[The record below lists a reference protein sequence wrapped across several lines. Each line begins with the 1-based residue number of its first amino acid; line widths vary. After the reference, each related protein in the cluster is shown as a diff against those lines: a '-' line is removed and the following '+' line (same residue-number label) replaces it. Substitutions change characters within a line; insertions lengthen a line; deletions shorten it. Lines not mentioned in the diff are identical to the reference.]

1 MSESGNET
9 GRLGGKAALVT
20 GASSGLGRATAIAL
34 ARAGADVALVAR
46 SKQELDSAKEE
57 ISEIGRRALTLPV
70 DLASEDE
77 TTEAIWRTVE
87 ALGRIDVLV
96 NAAGTDVPGTVEE
109 LDVEGWDR
117 TLAVNL
123 RAPFLLSKAVF
134 PHMREA
140 GGGIIVNISS
150 VAGKKGWANA
160 SAYCASKFGLTG
172 FTEALA
178 DEGKEHGIR
187 AIVLYP
193 GAMATN
199 WGAFS
204 PEERQEGG
212 PTEASPTRVLPP
224 ERVADLIAWLAAS
237 PPEFVLTEGII
248 LPGPVPHEHD
258 HGHFPGGDVVPPGAA
273 VGLVGLIVGPEP
285 RRQVDIAARRVLH
298 ERGDEDVGTEEVLV
312 LDEPGRRVLRV
323 LEEQRTQHGVAV
335 LGGEP
340 GRRCK
345 A

>member
-1 MSESGNET
+1 MSEAVNGDRALE
-9 GRLGGKAALVT
+9 GRVALVT

-34 ARAGADVALVAR
+34 AWAGADVALVAR
-46 SKQELDSAKEE
+46 SAKELE
-57 ISEIGRRALTLPV
+57 SVKEEVSKTARRALVLPT
-70 DLASEDE
+70 DLAEEDE
-77 TTEAIWRTVE
+77 AARAVGRTVE
-87 ALGRIDVLV
+87 EFGRVDVLV
-96 NAAGTDVPGTVEE
+96 NAAGTDAPATVEE

-123 RAPFLLSKAVF
+123 RAPFLLSKAAF
-134 PHMREA
+134 PRMREA
-140 GGGIIVNISS
+140 GGGTIVNVSS

-204 PEERQEGG
+204 PEERRRSDSN
-212 PTEASPTRVLPP
+212 EAPATQVLAP
-224 ERVADLIAWLAAS
+224 ERVADFIAWFVAS

-248 LPGPVPHEHD
+248 LPIEE
-258 HGHFPGGDVVPPGAA
+258 
-273 VGLVGLIVGPEP
+273 GLP
-285 RRQVDIAARRVLH
+285 
-298 ERGDEDVGTEEVLV
+298 
-312 LDEPGRRVLRV
+312 
-323 LEEQRTQHGVAV
+323 
-335 LGGEP
+335 
-340 GRRCK
+340 
-345 A
+345 

>member
-9 GRLGGKAALVT
+9 GRLEGKAALVT

-46 SKQELDSAKEE
+46 SQEELDSAKEDV
-57 ISEIGRRALTLPV
+57 SKLGRQGLILPV
-70 DLASEDE
+70 DLASEA
-77 TTEAIWRTVE
+77 EAAGAVERTVE

-96 NAAGTDVPGTVEE
+96 NAAGTDAPGTVEE
-109 LDVEGWDR
+109 LDIEGWDR
-117 TLAVNL
+117 TLNVNL
-123 RAPFLLSKAVF
+123 RAPFLLSKAAF
-134 PHMREA
+134 PRMREA
-140 GGGIIVNISS
+140 GGGMIVNISS

-204 PEERQEGG
+204 PKERQEGE
-212 PTEASPTRVLPP
+212 PNEAPPTRVLPP

-237 PPEFVLTEGII
+237 PPEFVLTEGIV
-248 LPGPVPHEHD
+248 LPIEE
-258 HGHFPGGDVVPPGAA
+258 
-273 VGLVGLIVGPEP
+273 GLP
-285 RRQVDIAARRVLH
+285 
-298 ERGDEDVGTEEVLV
+298 
-312 LDEPGRRVLRV
+312 
-323 LEEQRTQHGVAV
+323 
-335 LGGEP
+335 
-340 GRRCK
+340 
-345 A
+345 

>member
-1 MSESGNET
+1 MSEPGNET
-9 GRLGGKAALVT
+9 GRLEGKAALVT

-46 SKQELDSAKEE
+46 SQQELDSAKEE
-57 ISEIGRRALTLPV
+57 ISKIGRRALTLPV

-77 TTEAIWRTVE
+77 TTAAIGRTVE

-96 NAAGTDVPGTVEE
+96 NAAGTDAPGTVEE
-109 LDVEGWDR
+109 LDIEGWDR

-123 RAPFLLSKAVF
+123 RAPFLLSKAAF
-134 PHMREA
+134 PRMREA
-140 GGGIIVNISS
+140 GGGMIVNISS

-204 PEERQEGG
+204 PEERQEGESN
-212 PTEASPTRVLPP
+212 EAPLTRVLPP
-224 ERVADLIAWLAAS
+224 
-237 PPEFVLTEGII
+237 
-248 LPGPVPHEHD
+248 
-258 HGHFPGGDVVPPGAA
+258 
-273 VGLVGLIVGPEP
+273 
-285 RRQVDIAARRVLH
+285 
-298 ERGDEDVGTEEVLV
+298 
-312 LDEPGRRVLRV
+312 
-323 LEEQRTQHGVAV
+323 
-335 LGGEP
+335 
-340 GRRCK
+340 
-345 A
+345 